1 MQREQNQINRRCRQL
16 YRKRYASNSEMRK
29 YEDIRPLRT
38 NNVSSLKLW
47 IGIQNSPN
55 RYWMLLKSPQLDQV
69 GVSIG
74 VIGVMGWTSVN
85 GLVVVIVGAST
96 RVVPFGS
103 ATRGIVVAS
112 RQRPN
117 HPYST
122 QDVVNAGVAFV
133 GVTVGDNV
141 VVSRHPPNH
150 PYFTQDV
157 VGTSFVEV
165 ELEVLVKVEEVVVS
179 SRHPNSISC
188 WSQWQ
193 YRAITYPTS
202 LESGKS

>member
-1 MQREQNQINRRCRQL
+1 
-16 YRKRYASNSEMRK
+16 
-29 YEDIRPLRT
+29 
-38 NNVSSLKLW
+38 
-47 IGIQNSPN
+47 
-55 RYWMLLKSPQLDQV
+55 MLLKSLQLDQA
-69 GVSIG
+69 GVSTG
-74 VIGVMGWTSVN
+74 AIGVMGWTSVN
-85 GLVVVIVGAST
+85 GLVVVIVGAFT

-122 QDVVNAGVAFV
+122 QDVVIAGVAFV
-133 GVTVGDNV
+133 GVTVGNNV

-157 VGTSFVEV
+157 VGTSIVEV
-165 ELEVLVKVEEVVVS
+165 ELEVLVKVEVVVS

-188 WSQWQ
+188 
-193 YRAITYPTS
+193 
-202 LESGKS
+202 